1 MVVSC
6 LYKIKMVSDITTG
19 PEFLL
24 WVKKKR
30 SKTLPIP
37 PSSDPFSGLV
47 TSNLYPWHTPRVTGL
62 EAGGHTWVHIYLDR
76 DLARLIL
83 NPAKVILNPTN
94 KD

>member
-1 MVVSC
+1 MPT
-6 LYKIKMVSDITTG
+6 KIKMVSDVTTG

-47 TSNLYPWHTPRVTGL
+47 TSNLYLGTHQGSQDWKQEGIPGYTY
-62 EAGGHTWVHIYLDR
+62 TW
-76 DLARLIL
+76 
-83 NPAKVILNPTN
+83 TET
-94 KD
+94 